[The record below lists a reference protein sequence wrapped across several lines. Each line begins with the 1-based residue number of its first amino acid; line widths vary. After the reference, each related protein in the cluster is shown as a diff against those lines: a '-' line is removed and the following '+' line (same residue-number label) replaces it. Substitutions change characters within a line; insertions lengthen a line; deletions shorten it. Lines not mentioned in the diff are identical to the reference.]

1 MKHTSTQNLL
11 VLHTYGETTPQQEVE
26 LVEALANNEAL
37 QAELLE
43 LEQAKEVLTSKM
55 KSPSLTSLRIIMEH
69 SNKTEQ
75 LHHA

>member
-1 MKHTSTQNLL
+1 MKHTSTQDLL

-26 LVEALANNEAL
+26 LMEALANNEAL

-43 LEQAKEVLTSKM
+43 LEQAKDILTSKM
-55 KSPSLTSLRIIMEH
+55 KSPSLTSLRIIMEY
-69 SNKTEQ
+69 SQRTEQ